1 MSRISVKDKEAL
13 TAEVR
18 AFGGQCA
25 VSLLRR
31 DGWNRFTM
39 ENLAS
44 EMGVVKGTIYNYF
57 KDKGDVVSCI
67 IQCRARLMAD
77 EITLMADREPDTC
90 KLLRQLVEKYLR
102 GNAEFR
108 FLHTAV
114 FEVVHKNSV
123 SEEQALCR
131 LKQLLKPLREVFVA
145 LEPIFS
151 RGMEEGVLRRMD
163 VSRAASL
170 FHAMLSGVGM
180 CGTFDSLLDAVDP
193 AACASVA
200 EALLRGFV
208 KEEK

>member
-44 EMGVVKGTIYNYF
+44 EMGVAKGTIYNYF
-57 KDKGDVVSCI
+57 KDKGDVLSCI

-131 LKQLLKPLREVFVA
+131 LKQLLKPLREIFVA
-145 LEPIFS
+145 GAHFQPRHGRRRTPQDGRFPRGLALS
-151 RGMEEGVLRRMD
+151 RHAQRRGHVRHLR
-163 VSRAASL
+163 
-170 FHAMLSGVGM
+170 F
-180 CGTFDSLLDAVDP
+180 P
-193 AACASVA
+193 AG
-200 EALLRGFV
+200 RR
-208 KEEK
+208 